1 MSGLRLE
8 SYCRCYADCS
18 IKPSN
23 PLNPIST
30 TPPLQISK
38 SSAVIP
44 DRNATGLKAN
54 FRDRGLLWQSELWK
68 NPIVGWKSDAPKIRC
83 RVSELESHL
92 DWTDSVPVSE
102 YDTAFSLLAGAC
114 VLQNER
120 LVENHI
126 GCQTDQGAVSID
138 YERACPFIERLLFFR
153 QPVCDNRNA

>member
-18 IKPSN
+18 IKPFS
-23 PLNPIST
+23 PLNAIST
-30 TPPLQISK
+30 TPPPQISK
-38 SSAVIP
+38 SSAVIA
-44 DRNATGLKAN
+44 DRNATGSKSNL
-54 FRDRGLLWQSELWK
+54 RDCELLRQSELWK

-102 YDTAFSLLAGAC
+102 YDTAFSFLAGEC
-114 VLQNER
+114 VPQNER

-126 GCQTDQGAVSID
+126 GCQTDQGPVSID